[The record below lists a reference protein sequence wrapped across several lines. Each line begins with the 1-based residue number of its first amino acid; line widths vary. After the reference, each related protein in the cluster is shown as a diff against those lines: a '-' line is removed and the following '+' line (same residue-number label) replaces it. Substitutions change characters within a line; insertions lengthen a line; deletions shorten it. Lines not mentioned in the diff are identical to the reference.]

1 MSKKLVIIGG
11 VAGGASAATRSRRL
25 DEKLEIIL
33 IERGEFVSFANCG
46 LPYYIG
52 GAIKERQ
59 DLLVTNVK
67 DLKQRFNIDVRIFS
81 EALSIDRENKKIKVK
96 DLKNGTI
103 YEESYDNLILSTGAA
118 PLKPPLPGIDL
129 DSIFTLRNIPDS
141 DNIRKFID
149 EKKPEK
155 AVVIGG
161 GFIGIEMAENLR
173 ERSLNVTLIEMADQI
188 MAPLDREM
196 VAPVHC
202 YLVEKGVDLIL
213 NDGVKSFHKEGEK
226 TVVTTQGG
234 KELEADM
241 VILSIGVKPENML
254 AKEAG
259 LEMGERGGIKTDEY
273 MRTGDPSIY
282 AIGDTAEII
291 DFVTGKPT
299 LIPLAGPA
307 NKQGRT
313 AADNISGRKTP
324 YMGSQGTSVVK
335 IFDWVAASTGAN
347 EKTLKQYGIPYKVSY
362 TFSGSHA
369 SYYPG
374 SQIMNIK
381 LIFAPDDGKVLGAQ
395 IVGGDGVDK
404 RADVFATAIR
414 SGLTVYQLEELE
426 LAYAPPFS
434 SAKDPANLAGM
445 VAANILKGD
454 MEQALWVDLDSYDK
468 NECVLLDVR
477 EKLELR
483 MAGVI
488 EGSLHIPLNRL
499 RDKLNELDKSKTYLI
514 FCASGHRS
522 YFAYRMLVNNGF
534 KAKNFSGGF
543 KQYKTFEEDQECLNK
558 KTNKT
563 EVITAPQEQVKP
575 DEIKIDVELNACGIQ
590 CPGPVLKLKKKLD
603 EINNGEV
610 VKISA
615 TDNGFPKDIKS
626 WCASSGNDLL
636 FQKSEKGI
644 HEAIIRKGKAAET
657 IPSEGFQVIQKGSKE
672 LTLVVFSDD
681 LDKAM
686 AAFIIANGAASIGTN
701 VNMFFTFWGL
711 NILKKKEGADV
722 KKDFLSSMFGAMMP
736 KGADNLS
743 LSKMHFGGM
752 GTGIMK
758 HVMKNKNVESLE
770 MLIQSAIEQG
780 VTLTACTMTMEIM
793 GIQREELLDNIGEGG
808 VASYLES
815 ATKANVNLFI

>member
-1 MSKKLVIIGG
+1 MVKKLVIVGG
-11 VAGGASAATRSRRL
+11 VAGGASAATRARRL
-25 DEKLEIIL
+25 NEEVEIIL
-33 IERGEFVSFANCG
+33 IERGEYVSFANCG

-52 GAIKERQ
+52 GTIKDRQ
-59 DLLVTNVK
+59 DLLVTNAK
-67 DLKQRFNIDVRIFS
+67 DLKQRFNIDVRLLS
-81 EALSIDRENKKIKVK
+81 EALSIDRENKKVKIK
-96 DLKNGTI
+96 DLQNETV

-118 PLKPPLPGIDL
+118 PIKPPLPGIDL
-129 DSIFTLRNIPDS
+129 DTVFTLRNIPDA
-141 DNIRKFID
+141 DKIKKFVD
-149 EKKPEK
+149 EKKPSK

-173 ERSLNVTLIEMADQI
+173 ERCLHIILIEMADQI

-202 YLVEKGVDLIL
+202 YMADMGVDLIL
-213 NDGVKSFHKEGEK
+213 GDGVKSFRKEGEK
-226 TVVTTQGG
+226 TIVETQSG
-234 KELEADM
+234 EEVEADL
-241 VILSIGVKPENML
+241 VILSIGVKPENKL

-259 LEMGERGGIKTDEY
+259 LEMGKSGGIKTDKY
-273 MRTGDPSIY
+273 MKTSDPDIY
-282 AIGDTAEII
+282 AIGDAAEVR
-291 DFVTGKPT
+291 DFITGRPT

-307 NKQGRT
+307 NRQGRI
-313 AADNISGRKTP
+313 AASNVFGRNIP
-324 YMGSQGTSVVK
+324 YNGSQGTSVVK
-335 IFDWVAASTGAN
+335 IFDWVVASTGAN
-347 EKTLKQYGIPYKVSY
+347 EKVLKKCGIPYKVSY

-374 SQIMNIK
+374 AQMMNIK
-381 LIFAPDDGKVLGAQ
+381 ILFAPDDGKVLGAQ

-414 SGLTVYQLEELE
+414 SGLTVYDLEDLE

-454 MEQALWVDLDSYDK
+454 MEQGLWVDMDSYDM
-468 NECVLLDVR
+468 NESIFLDVR
-477 EKLELR
+477 DKAELR
-483 MAGVI
+483 LQGMIPGAI
-488 EGSLHIPLNRL
+488 HIPLNKL
-499 RDKLNELDKSKTYLI
+499 RDRIDELDKNRTYLLY
-514 FCASGHRS
+514 CASGHRS
-522 YFAYRMLVNNGF
+522 YFAHRTLRNNGF
-534 KAKNFSGGF
+534 KTLNFSGGF
-543 KQYKTFEEDQECLNK
+543 KQYKTFEKVQECLNRK
-558 KTNKT
+558 VEKMGSNIAPKEQIRP
-563 EVITAPQEQVKP
+563 EV
-575 DEIKIDVELNACGIQ
+575 IKIDVELNACGIQ
-590 CPGPVLKLKKKLD
+590 CPGPVLKLKKKID
-603 EINNGEV
+603 EIQEGTI

-615 TDNGFPKDIKS
+615 TDQGFPKDIRS
-626 WCASSGNDLL
+626 WCASTGNELL
-636 FQKSEKGI
+636 SLKSEKGV
-644 HEAIIRKGKAAET
+644 HGAIIKKGKAEMS
-657 IPSEGFQVIQKGSKE
+657 IPSEGFSVVSNGAKE

-686 AAFIIANGAASIGTN
+686 AAFVIANGAVSIGTK

-711 NILKKKEGADV
+711 NILKRKEGVDV

-752 GTGIMK
+752 GTGMMK

-770 MLIQSAIEQG
+770 MLIQSAVEQG

-793 GIQREELLDNIGEGG
+793 GIQREELLDNIEEGG

>member
-1 MSKKLVIIGG
+1 MAKKLVIIGG

-25 DEKLEIIL
+25 NEEVEIVL
-33 IERGEFVSFANCG
+33 VERGEYVSFANCG

-52 GAIKERQ
+52 GTIKDRQ
-59 DLLVTNVK
+59 DLLVTNAK

-81 EALSIDRENKKIKVK
+81 EALSIDRENKKVKIK
-96 DLKNGTI
+96 DLQNGTV
-103 YEESYDNLILSTGAA
+103 YDESYDNLILSTGAA
-118 PLKPPLPGIDL
+118 PIKPPLPGIDL
-129 DSIFTLRNIPDS
+129 DNIFTLRNIPDA
-141 DNIRKFID
+141 DDIKKFID
-149 EKKPEK
+149 EKKPKK

-173 ERSLNVTLIEMADQI
+173 ERSLDVTLIEMADQI

-202 YLVEKGVDLIL
+202 YLVDMGVDLVL
-213 NDGVKSFHKEGEK
+213 NDGVKSFRKEGEAI
-226 TVVTTQGG
+226 VVTTQAG

-241 VILSIGVKPENML
+241 VILSIGVKPENKL

-259 LEMGERGGIKTDEY
+259 LEMGDRGGIKTDEY
-273 MRTGDPSIY
+273 MKTSDPDIY
-282 AIGDTAEII
+282 AIGDAAEII

-307 NKQGRT
+307 NKQGRI
-313 AADNISGRKTP
+313 AATNIFGKKIP
-324 YMGSQGTSVVK
+324 YKGSQGTSVVK
-335 IFDWVAASTGAN
+335 IFDWVVASTGAN
-347 EKTLKQYGIPYKVSY
+347 EKVLKKCGIPHKVSY
-362 TFSGSHA
+362 TFSSSHA

-374 SQIMNIK
+374 AQMMNIK
-381 LIFAPDDGKVLGAQ
+381 IIFAPDDGRVLGAQ

-414 SGLTVYQLEELE
+414 SKLTVYDLEELE

-445 VAANILKGD
+445 VAANILRGD
-454 MEQALWVDLDSYDK
+454 MVQALWVDMDSYDK
-468 NECVLLDVR
+468 NECIFLDVR
-477 EKLELR
+477 EKAELR
-483 MAGVI
+483 MSGLI
-488 EGSLHIPLNRL
+488 EGALHIPLNKL
-499 RDKLNELDKSKTYLI
+499 RDRIYELDKNKTYLVY
-514 FCASGHRS
+514 CASGHRS
-522 YFAYRMLVNNGF
+522 YFAHRMLLNNGF
-534 KAKNFSGGF
+534 KTANFSGGF
-543 KQYKTFEEDQECLNK
+543 KQFKTFEEDQECLK
-558 KTNKT
+558 KKEEKT
-563 EVITAPQEQVKP
+563 EVITAPQEQINP

-590 CPGPVLKLKKKLD
+590 CPGPVLKLKKKID
-603 EINNGEV
+603 EIHDGEV
-610 VKISA
+610 IKISA
-615 TDNGFPKDIKS
+615 TDSGFPKDIKS
-626 WCASSGNDLL
+626 WCASTGNQLL
-636 FQKSEKGI
+636 FLKSEKGI
-644 HEAIIRKGKAAET
+644 HEAILRKGTAASM
-657 IPSEGFQVIQKGSKE
+657 IPSEGFQVVQNGSKD

-681 LDKAM
+681 LDRAM
-686 AAFIIANGAASIGTN
+686 AAFIIANGAASIGTK

-711 NILKKKEGADV
+711 NILKKKEGVDV

-752 GTGIMK
+752 GTGMMK

-770 MLIQSAIEQG
+770 MLIQSAVEQG

-793 GIQREELLDNIGEGG
+793 GIQREELLDNIEEGG